1 MADTEVLTST
11 ISDFGREDLN
21 ESRTCR
27 PNSYGSSSGGQTT
40 SSEEDRKSDE
50 VMGDN
55 HETSVLAQ
63 YINSTASRTQMMEG
77 VSSDVNSTPPSNSR
91 RNSGSPASFDEK
103 GFDRTSQQEAP
114 PVGLSILTIPT
125 NIDSVTE
132 SLVERL
138 TKTVEQLRIE
148 KQVLVS
154 TVLKISRER
163 DEDQK
168 HNKREISMLTKEV
181 DALKAKCDEYARAQP
196 LLESAVE
203 EVLRGNITEDGL
215 PAIDDVVVDGCRA
228 VIAEIY
234 PCVISNSGSGEK
246 DREGLD
252 IFIDHSNLNAML
264 ETNLPVGT
272 SIPRTLEEE
281 EQRQIES
288 TRSPS
293 RVSVSPSLSRKSS
306 GERVAGIKYFLFLFH
321 CVYLTSSHLS
331 SPHQASG
338 RVAHLVSSRRRK
350 YQNSQK
356 AISGSVVISKP
367 QAGAAIV

>member
-1 MADTEVLTST
+1 
-11 ISDFGREDLN
+11 
-21 ESRTCR
+21 
-27 PNSYGSSSGGQTT
+27 
-40 SSEEDRKSDE
+40 
-50 VMGDN
+50 MG
-55 HETSVLAQ
+55 
-63 YINSTASRTQMMEG
+63 
-77 VSSDVNSTPPSNSR
+77 
-91 RNSGSPASFDEK
+91 
-103 GFDRTSQQEAP
+103 
-114 PVGLSILTIPT
+114 
-125 NIDSVTE
+125 
-132 SLVERL
+132 
-138 TKTVEQLRIE
+138 
-148 KQVLVS
+148 
-154 TVLKISRER
+154 RER

-306 GERVAGIKYFLFLFH
+306 GERVAGLRSSGSSGELTAAKISKLPESYFGERGNLK
-321 CVYLTSSHLS
+321 
-331 SPHQASG
+331 ASG
-338 RVAHLVSSRRRK
+338 GSSNSLNIAALVVAR
-350 YQNSQK
+350 
-356 AISGSVVISKP
+356 
-367 QAGAAIV
+367 